1 MITLIGGINIKDVKS
16 PLRLL
21 FGAAES
27 PARPSTSRSII
38 RDAEVDRLG
47 SPDSVFEVKPAS
59 TNEHTR
65 LCISVVLRYLHRF
78 NLMNVIYLILDV
90 SGKHVPSPSYF

>member
-1 MITLIGGINIKDVKS
+1 MLTIIGSINIKDVKS
-16 PLRLL
+16 PMRLL

-47 SPDSVFEVKPAS
+47 STDSVFEVINLPAPVNTQGCEFQWFS
-59 TNEHTR
+59 DICTD
-65 LCISVVLRYLHRF
+65 
-78 NLMNVIYLILDV
+78 LI
-90 SGKHVPSPSYF
+90 